1 MLMQATTT
9 TTTELNAD
17 KKEAGPV
24 VVLAEV
30 GRIGHDLAR
39 TSLYDNDTFPRGLGH
54 LPAGS
59 GIPVYSCLTAPR
71 PSFWSGSLREVT
83 HCSLPGRFSEK
94 SCQSQC

>member
-59 GIPVYSCLTAPR
+59 GIPVYSCLTGTTAIILVWKPA
-71 PSFWSGSLREVT
+71 GSHPL
-83 HCSLPGRFSEK
+83 
-94 SCQSQC
+94 

>member
-39 TSLYDNDTFPRGLGH
+39 TSLYDNDTVPRRTWS
-54 LPAGS
+54 P
-59 GIPVYSCLTAPR
+59 SCRIRYT
-71 PSFWSGSLREVT
+71 SL
-83 HCSLPGRFSEK
+83 
-94 SCQSQC
+94 